1 MYIPVNILMQLLAVL
16 ITLLIGWGVLK
27 LAKYDLFVIEARK
40 RRLKKQEKKLE
51 KERQKIKELEAEYN
65 RRQEKNNAKIRG
77 KRDQND
83 NKI

>member
-27 LAKYDLFVIEARK
+27 LAKYDLFMIEVRK

-51 KERQKIKELEAEYN
+51 KERQEIKELEAEYN

-77 KRDQND
+77 KRDQDD

>member
-27 LAKYDLFVIEARK
+27 LAKYDLFMIEARK
-40 RRLKKQEKKLE
+40 RRLKKQEKKIE

-77 KRDQND
+77 KRDRDD

>member
-16 ITLLIGWGVLK
+16 ITLLIGWGVSK
-27 LAKYDLFVIEARK
+27 LAKYDLFMIEARK

-65 RRQEKNNAKIRG
+65 RRQEINNAKIRG

>member
-1 MYIPVNILMQLLAVL
+1 MYIPVNILMQLLAIL
-16 ITLLIGWGVLK
+16 ITLLIGWGVSK
-27 LAKYDLFVIEARK
+27 LAKYDLFMIEARK

-65 RRQEKNNAKIRG
+65 RRQEINNAKIRG
-77 KRDQND
+77 KRDQNN

>member
-27 LAKYDLFVIEARK
+27 LAKYDLFMIEVRK
-40 RRLKKQEKKLE
+40 RRLKKQEKKIE

-77 KRDQND
+77 KRDQDD

>member
-27 LAKYDLFVIEARK
+27 LAKYDLFMIEVRK

-51 KERQKIKELEAEYN
+51 KERQEIKELEAEYN

-77 KRDQND
+77 TRDQDD